1 METTKKN
8 EAALIEL
15 TALAVKQLQKK
26 QLSESEEKIMVEL
39 LKQLNMSFKEAL
51 NQAQA
56 LLLRP

>member
-26 QLSESEEKIMVEL
+26 QLSDSEAKTIVEL